1 MSAILTSGFCK
12 GTSSVRDRITGSSAA
27 ALGGPPSRCQ
37 TPQRSP
43 LPAPSPPPGTDT
55 GTFTSLSSTRRY
67 SSRCRCAQCT
77 CGRRLQ
83 SAIAQPH
90 RAAPLPRRRGL
101 PVRLRG
107 ARGGVREGRGS
118 GCACAAR
125 ASPQRGAELRE
136 VRWWELR
143 WALHCAVG
151 PVWPCVR
158 PSQSSKPALRQY
170 VLPSASL

>member
-1 MSAILTSGFCK
+1 M
-12 GTSSVRDRITGSSAA
+12 
-27 ALGGPPSRCQ
+27 
-37 TPQRSP
+37 
-43 LPAPSPPPGTDT
+43 
-55 GTFTSLSSTRRY
+55 
-67 SSRCRCAQCT
+67 
-77 CGRRLQ
+77 
-83 SAIAQPH
+83 
-90 RAAPLPRRRGL
+90 
-101 PVRLRG
+101 RLRG